1 MSVLIGIIYC
11 SKATTNFDEKDLI
24 KLAYNASVVN
34 KNLGVTGFL
43 YFHYGYFIQYIE
55 GDISV
60 VQNLLDRIEKD
71 KRHKVLYKLKSDP
84 IAQRKFLFWHM
95 KYITNKVLSVI
106 HIEDMI
112 LKYLKY
118 LINTN
123 QISSNNKGLSNNFDV
138 FPWGMIQRLV
148 TQQHIID
155 NNRTH

>member
-11 SKATTNFDEKDLI
+11 SKATINFDEKDLI
-24 KLAYNASVVN
+24 RLAYCASGAN
-34 KNLGVTGFL
+34 KTLGVTGFL
-43 YFHYGYFIQYIE
+43 YFHYGYFMQYIE
-55 GDISV
+55 GDITV

-95 KYITNKVLSVI
+95 KYVTHKIFNDI

-118 LINTN
+118 LINTD
-123 QISSNNKGLSNNFDV
+123 QISSDDNRLLNNFNV
-138 FPWGMIQRLV
+138 FPWGMIHRLA
-148 TQQHIID
+148 TKQHIID
-155 NNRTH
+155 DNRTN